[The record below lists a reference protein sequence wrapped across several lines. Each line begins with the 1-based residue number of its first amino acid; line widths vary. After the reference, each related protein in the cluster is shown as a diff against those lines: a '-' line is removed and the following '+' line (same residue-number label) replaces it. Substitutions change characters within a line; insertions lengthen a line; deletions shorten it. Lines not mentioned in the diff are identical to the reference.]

1 MFDDGY
7 VDDGYVDEVVG
18 MDMVDDGL
26 MRYEEG
32 VILT

>member
-18 MDMVDDGL
+18 MDMMNDG
-26 MRYEEG
+26 MMQYE
-32 VILT
+32 

>member
-1 MFDDGY
+1 MF
-7 VDDGYVDEVVG
+7 DDGYVDEVVG
-18 MDMVDDGL
+18 MDMMDDGL

>member
-18 MDMVDDGL
+18 MDMMDNG
-26 MRYEEG
+26 MMNYE
-32 VILT
+32 